1 VHAVAV
7 DSAVELTSGPLRG
20 LDPAAVEAARAQHG
34 RNELASP
41 DRRGILRT
49 LREILSEPMFL
60 LLLVAAGLYLV
71 MGDRAEGALLG
82 FFALVTIGL
91 VVFQERRSQRAL
103 DALRVLAAPQARAWR
118 AGQLVRLPAA
128 QLVPGDMVLL
138 DEGERVP
145 ADGLVREGDAIAVDE
160 SLLTGESVPVRKV
173 ALVDGMPT
181 AAASPGGE
189 DRPAVFAGT
198 LVVRGHA
205 TMEVTATG
213 HATQIGRIGSS
224 LATIDPA
231 PTPMAAQLHRLV
243 RLFAVGAVL
252 TSLALA
258 SWYGLTR
265 HDRMQGLLAGTA
277 IAMAMLPEEFPMAL
291 SIFLALGSWRLARAK
306 VLVRRPAAIDSLG
319 ATTMLCLDKTGTLTR
334 NELRVAR
341 LQAPNAEA
349 AQAPDA
355 THQALLKTARLASR
369 PESGDPLDKAV
380 FAVGAGT
387 MPDPSSRIREYP
399 IVPGRPLVGQAWR
412 EASRV
417 LVAAKGAPE
426 AIAALCRAQRP
437 ASTEWLDAAAAMARQ
452 GLRVIAVARA
462 ECDDAPAD
470 LPALEFHFLGLLG
483 LADPLRDDV
492 PAAIAAAR
500 RAGIDIAM
508 ITGDHAATALAIASQ
523 AGIATAAGACEGATL
538 AALDDAAL
546 ASIVARVR
554 VFARVTPA
562 HKLRLV
568 QAFQAAGHVVAMTGD
583 GVNDAPAL
591 KAAHVGIAMGMR
603 GTDVAR
609 EAAEIV
615 LLDERVGSIVDG
627 IALGRRVFDNLRRV
641 MAYIVAIHVPIAG
654 AALLP
659 LLMGLPPLLLPVHV
673 VLTEMVIDPMC
684 SLVFEGAPARADL
697 MTRPPS
703 AAGRALVDWGVLARG
718 LVQGGSMLLAVLGI
732 YASALH
738 FGMAT
743 DGARALAILG
753 LTAGNVALVAVDAG
767 AGLGWRALLRRDF
780 ASFWIVAALAGMT
793 LVLGMWLPAAQALL
807 HFNKPPMIWAL
818 AVLAG
823 LAMIALGLARLTSP
837 RAWRAGAQGS
847 KAFERSSLEHRDAV

>member
-1 VHAVAV
+1 VGATLDLRA
-7 DSAVELTSGPLRG
+7 TSPRG
-20 LDPAAVEAARAQHG
+20 LDPAAVEDARRAHG

-41 DRRGILRT
+41 DHRGMLRT
-49 LREILSEPMFL
+49 LREILKEPMFL
-60 LLLVAAGLYLV
+60 LLLGAAGLYLAI
-71 MGDRAEGALLG
+71 GDRAEGLLLG
-82 FFALVTIGL
+82 FFAVVTVGL

-128 QLVPGDMVLL
+128 ELVPGDLVLL

-145 ADGLVREGDAIAVDE
+145 ADGLVRDGDTIAVDE

-173 ALVDGMPT
+173 ALRSGSPP

-189 DRPAVFAGT
+189 DRPTVFAGT

-213 HATQIGRIGSS
+213 HATQIGRIGHS
-224 LATIDPA
+224 LATIVAA

-252 TSLALA
+252 TSLALVA
-258 SWYGLTR
+258 WYGLTR
-265 HDRMQGLLAGTA
+265 HDWMQGLLAGTA

-291 SIFLALGSWRLARAK
+291 SIFLALGSWRLARAN

-341 LQAPNAEA
+341 LQVPPARAVDTG
-349 AQAPDA
+349 DA
-355 THQALLKTARLASR
+355 THGALLDAARLASR
-369 PESGDPLDKAV
+369 PESSDPLDKAV
-380 FAVGAGT
+380 LAIATGA
-387 MPDPSSRIREYP
+387 MPEPGARLREYP
-399 IVPGRPLVGQAWR
+399 MAPGRPLVAHAWQQATGVR
-412 EASRV
+412 I
-417 LVAAKGAPE
+417 AAKGAPE
-426 AIAALCRAQRP
+426 AIATLCRTDGTGC
-437 ASTEWLDAAAAMARQ
+437 SDWLAAAADMARQ
-452 GLRVIAVARA
+452 GLRVIAVAEASCA
-462 ECDDAPAD
+462 EVPAD
-470 LPALEFHFLGLLG
+470 LHEQAFTCLGLLG

-500 RAGIDIAM
+500 RAGIDVAM
-508 ITGDHAATALAIASQ
+508 ITGDHAATALSIAAQ
-523 AGIATAAGACEGATL
+523 AGIDTAAGACEGAVL
-538 AALDDAAL
+538 ATLDDVAL
-546 ASIVARVR
+546 APVVARVR

-562 HKLRLV
+562 QKLRLV

-591 KAAHVGIAMGMR
+591 KAAHVGIAMGLR

-609 EAAEIV
+609 EAAEVV

-641 MAYIVAIHVPIAG
+641 MVYIVAIHVPIAG

-697 MTRPPS
+697 MKRPPS
-703 AAGRALVDWGVLARG
+703 AAGRALVDLRVMAKG
-718 LVQGGSMLLAVLGI
+718 LLQGASMLAAILATYGLALRLG
-732 YASALH
+732 L
-738 FGMAT
+738 AT

-753 LTAGNVALVAVDAG
+753 LTAGNVALVAVNAG
-767 AGLGWRALLRRDF
+767 ADLGRRSVARADF

-793 LVLGMWLPAAQALL
+793 LAVGMWVPAAQALL
-807 HFNKPPMIWAL
+807 HFEQPPAIGSLTVL
-818 AVLAG
+818 AVIG
-823 LAMIALGLARLTSP
+823 TIALGLARLASRRP
-837 RAWRAGAQGS
+837 
-847 KAFERSSLEHRDAV
+847 

>member
-1 VHAVAV
+1 M
-7 DSAVELTSGPLRG
+7 
-20 LDPAAVEAARAQHG
+20 ARHG

-41 DRRGILRT
+41 DSRGILRT

-82 FFALVTIGL
+82 FFAVVTVGL

-128 QLVPGDMVLL
+128 ELVPGDMVLL

-145 ADGLVREGDAIAVDE
+145 ADGLVREGDALAVDE

-173 ALVDGMPT
+173 ALADGMPT

-189 DRPAVFAGT
+189 DRPAVLAGT

-224 LATIDPA
+224 LAMIDPA

-243 RLFAVGAVL
+243 RLFAFGAVL

-265 HDRMQGLLAGTA
+265 HDWMQGLLAGTA

-306 VLVRRPAAIDSLG
+306 VLVRHPAAIDSLG

-355 THQALLKTARLASR
+355 SHQALLKTARLASR
-369 PESGDPLDKAV
+369 PESSDPLDKAV
-380 FAVGAGT
+380 FAVAAGAL
-387 MPDPSSRIREYP
+387 PDPSSRIREYP

-412 EASRV
+412 EATRV

-426 AIAALCRAQRP
+426 AIAALCRA
-437 ASTEWLDAAAAMARQ
+437 ASAEWLAAAATMARQ
-452 GLRVIAVARA
+452 GLRVIAVAEA
-462 ECDDAPAD
+462 ACNDAPAD
-470 LPALEFHFLGLLG
+470 LPELEFRFLGLLG

-523 AGIATAAGACEGATL
+523 AGIATDAGACEGATL

-546 ASIVARVR
+546 AAIVARVR

-659 LLMGLPPLLLPVHV
+659 LLLGLPPLLLPVHV

-703 AAGRALVDWGVLARG
+703 TAGRALVDWGVMARG

-732 YASALH
+732 YALALH
-738 FGMAT
+738 FGLAT

-767 AGLGWRALLRRDF
+767 AGLGWRALVHRDF

-807 HFNKPPMIWAL
+807 HFQAPPVIWAL
-818 AVLAG
+818 AVLAL
-823 LAMIALGLARLTSP
+823 LATIALGLARLASP
-837 RAWRAGAQGS
+837 RASRAGVARS
-847 KAFERSSLEHRDAV
+847 NAFEQASAERPDLV

>member
-1 VHAVAV
+1 M
-7 DSAVELTSGPLRG
+7 DSTVELSGGRSRG
-20 LDPAAVEAARAQHG
+20 LDPAAVEAARARHG

-41 DRRGILRT
+41 DRRGLLRT
-49 LREILSEPMFL
+49 LRGILSEPMFL

-82 FFALVTIGL
+82 FFAVVTVGL

-103 DALRVLAAPQARAWR
+103 DALRALAAPQARLWR
-118 AGQLVRLPAA
+118 AGQLVRLAA
-128 QLVPGDMVLL
+128 ADLVPGDLVLL

-145 ADGLVREGDAIAVDE
+145 ADGLVREGDAVAVDE

-173 ALVDGMPT
+173 ALASSTPT

-224 LATIDPA
+224 LAAIDPA
-231 PTPMAAQLHRLV
+231 PNPMAAQLHRLV
-243 RLFAVGAVL
+243 RLFAIGAVL

-265 HDRMQGLLAGTA
+265 HDWMQGLLAGTA

-341 LQAPNAEA
+341 LQAPNAREA
-349 AQAPDA
+349 ETPDA
-355 THQALLKTARLASR
+355 THAALLGAARLASR
-369 PESGDPLDKAV
+369 PESSDPLDKAV
-380 FAVGAGT
+380 FAVAAGT
-387 MPDPSSRIREYP
+387 LPDPSSRVREYP
-399 IVPGRPLVGQAWR
+399 IVPGRPVIGQAWR
-412 EASRV
+412 EANRV

-426 AIAALCRAQRP
+426 AIAALCRA
-437 ASTEWLDAAAAMARQ
+437 ASAEWLDAAAAMARQ
-452 GLRVIAVARA
+452 GLRVIAVAEA
-462 ECDDAPAD
+462 ACIEAPAD
-470 LPALEFHFLGLLG
+470 LPELEFHFLGLLG

-500 RAGIDIAM
+500 RAGIDVAM

-523 AGIATAAGACEGATL
+523 AGITTAAGACEGATL

-546 ASIVARVR
+546 ATIVARVR

-591 KAAHVGIAMGMR
+591 KAAHVGIAMGVR

-697 MTRPPS
+697 MSRPPS
-703 AAGRALVDWGVLARG
+703 AAGRALVDWGVMTRG
-718 LVQGGSMLLAVLGI
+718 LVQGGSMLAVVLGL
-732 YASALH
+732 YALALH
-738 FGMAT
+738 LGLPT
-743 DGARALAILG
+743 DGARALAILA

-767 AGLGWRALLRRDF
+767 AGLGWRALVQREF
-780 ASFWIVAALAGMT
+780 ASFWIVASLAGVT
-793 LVLGMWLPAAQALL
+793 LLLGMWLPAAQALL
-807 HFNKPPMIWAL
+807 HFDKPPVTWAL
-818 AVLAG
+818 AVLAVV
-823 LAMIALGLARLTSP
+823 AMIALGLARFSSP
-837 RAWRAGAQGS
+837 RALLAGTDGS
-847 KAFERSSLEHRDAV
+847 RPVEPTSAAGPHVV